1 MNAPAPPENHERDTG
16 VNAGDWWWAMARRT
30 SRKVNAAWLLEHTAA
45 PLLIGSAGASAFI
58 LLWRSQGNPVNN
70 LALASASILLLLV
83 LAAIA
88 FVLARRRFESAA
100 QSLVRIEAAL
110 GLHNALSAANQGVSP
125 WPAPNNQALSGKAG
139 LNWQWRRLAL
149 PPAVATAAIICAV
162 WLPIQSRG
170 TSSTPLPRQPLA
182 WSQLDAELDAL
193 MDAAIIEET
202 YIRETRDRIEQL
214 RQRDP
219 GEWYSHNT
227 MEATDSITQT
237 HRTES
242 NRLQDAMQRAE
253 NAVERMPHADPESR
267 LRQFNEYQKAL
278 DDMAGGAMKP
288 NDALREQ
295 LGEITP
301 ENLNQLTPEQLDEL
315 RRQLRDA
322 NDKLRDAGGEPEP
335 GAEPDDD
342 GLPMPGGGDPDE
354 DGEHSPGVLGDEP
367 ADGFDAGEFTPL
379 AAKDLSHAA
388 LGDLLEI
395 QSGEHAPA
403 DTSPNA
409 PVTGGD
415 TRSSGHGGDRV
426 WRDSLDPSEQRTLR
440 RFFE

>member
-1 MNAPAPPENHERDTG
+1 MSAPACPENNERNTG
-16 VNAGDWWWAMARRT
+16 LNAGDWWWAMARRT
-30 SRKVNAAWLLEHTAA
+30 ARKVNTAWLLECAAA
-45 PLLIGSAGASAFI
+45 PLLIGSAAFSTCV
-58 LLWRSQGNPVNN
+58 LLWRSLGHPSDHV
-70 LALASASILLLLV
+70 ALASAGILLV
-83 LAAIA
+83 LALAAIS
-88 FVLARRRFESAA
+88 FMLARRRFERAE
-100 QSLVRIEAAL
+100 QSLVRIEVAL
-110 GLHNALSAANQGVSP
+110 GLHNALSAANRGISP
-125 WPAPNNQALSGKAG
+125 WPPPHHQPLSRKTG
-139 LNWQWRRLAL
+139 LNWQWRRLIL
-149 PPAVATAAIICAV
+149 PPTVAAATILCAV
-162 WLPIQSRG
+162 WIPVQSRA
-170 TSSTPLPRQPLA
+170 TSSTALPHQPLA

-202 YIRETRDRIEQL
+202 YIRQTRDRIEQL

-219 GEWYSHNT
+219 SEWYSHNT

-237 HRTES
+237 HRAES

-267 LRQFNEYQKAL
+267 LRQFGEYRKAIE
-278 DDMAGGAMKP
+278 DMAGGAMKP

-315 RRQLRDA
+315 RRQLREANEELRKALGDPEADA
-322 NDKLRDAGGEPEP
+322 ELDE
-335 GAEPDDD
+335 D
-342 GLPMPGGGDPDE
+342 GLPMPGGGEPDE
-354 DGEHSPGVLGDEP
+354 DGAHSPGVLGDAP
-367 ADGFDAGEFTPL
+367 ADGFEAGEFTPL
-379 AAKDLSHAA
+379 AAKDLSRAA

-415 TRSSGHGGDRV
+415 TRAIGRGGDRV
-426 WRDSLDPSEQRTLR
+426 WRDTLAPSEQRTLR